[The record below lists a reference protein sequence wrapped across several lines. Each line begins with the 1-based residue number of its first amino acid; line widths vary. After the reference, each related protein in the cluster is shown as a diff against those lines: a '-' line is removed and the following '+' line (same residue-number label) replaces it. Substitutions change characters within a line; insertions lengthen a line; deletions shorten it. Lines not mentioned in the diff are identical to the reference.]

1 MNLRHIGFWLIF
13 AGILVGIVTGI
24 MKSSYDAQ
32 TDMIIERNN
41 GSCFVNETIDNENKV
56 ECLHDPVRLIPFI
69 GGGLLA
75 LTLAAFGAYLI
86 IISKNKKTSED
97 TQTTTQN
104 LIKKPNLKDLNP
116 DEVLLYNK
124 VVEAEG
130 TIFQAELAEKT
141 GFTKVKV
148 TRILDRLE
156 GRGLIDRRRRG
167 MTNVVILKG

>member
-24 MKSSYDAQ
+24 MKTSYDAQ
-32 TDMIIERNN
+32 TEMIIERNN
-41 GSCFVNETIDNENKV
+41 GSCFVNETIDNETTV

-75 LTLAAFGAYLI
+75 LTLAAFGVYLI
-86 IISKNKKTSED
+86 MISKSNKTSED
-97 TQTTTQN
+97 TVSETV
-104 LIKKPNLKDLNP
+104 KKPNLKDLNP

-124 VVEAEG
+124 VVEAQG
-130 TIFQAELAEKT
+130 TIFQSELVEKT

-148 TRILDRLE
+148 TRILDKLE

-167 MTNVVILKG
+167 MTNVVILKS